1 MKKLMGVGVVGI
13 ALASLFGTAAMAK
26 DIDPELEQAVRNS
39 ATYVLNAPYS
49 AVFTFDVVTEMDEG
63 LGGKICG
70 TVNAKNGFGAYT
82 GKQFFFAGYVKLPEG
97 YTVIAFE
104 VPGYSLEQ
112 ALAYGSIC
120 S

>member
-1 MKKLMGVGVVGI
+1 MTNMMRAGVAGI
-13 ALASLFGTAAMAK
+13 ALASLLTSAATAK
-26 DIDPELEQAVRNS
+26 EIDPKLEQAIRNS
-39 ATYVLNAPYS
+39 ATYVLNDPYS
-49 AVFTFDVVTEMDEG
+49 AVFTFDVVTEMG
-63 LGGKICG
+63 GGQAGKICG

-112 ALAYGSIC
+112 AVAFGSIC

>member
-1 MKKLMGVGVVGI
+1 MMKLIGAGVFGMALVGW
-13 ALASLFGTAAMAK
+13 LTTAAYAQE
-26 DIDPELEQAVRNS
+26 ISRELEQVIRNS
-39 ATYVLNAPYS
+39 AAHVLNDPYS
-49 AVFTFDVVTEMDEG
+49 AVFTFDVVTEMG
-63 LGGKICG
+63 GGQAGKICG